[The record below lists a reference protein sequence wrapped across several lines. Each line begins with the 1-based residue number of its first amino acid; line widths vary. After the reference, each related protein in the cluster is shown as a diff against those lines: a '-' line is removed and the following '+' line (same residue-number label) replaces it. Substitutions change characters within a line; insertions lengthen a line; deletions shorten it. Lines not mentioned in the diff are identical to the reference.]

1 MKEIFLLKDEE
12 SFNKKLAEFSTN
24 ELYIDSK
31 HHTKFED
38 LTIPQPMK
46 EKLRSNAIKWIIFKF
61 EQKLEY
67 DVLSENTGFS
77 YKDLDNFSKD
87 FIIHI

>member
-12 SFNKKLAEFSTN
+12 SFNKKLEEFATN
-24 ELYIDSK
+24 NYYISSE
-31 HHTKFED
+31 HLTKFED
-38 LTIPQPMK
+38 FPIPQKMK
-46 EKLRSNAIKWIIFKF
+46 DSLRSNAIKWIIFKF
-61 EQKLEY
+61 DEKLGY

-77 YKDLDNFSKD
+77 YKDLEKFSKD

>member
-1 MKEIFLLKDEE
+1 MNYILIQNIIQNLKILQFQ
-12 SFNKKLAEFSTN
+12 S
-24 ELYIDSK
+24 
-31 HHTKFED
+31 
-38 LTIPQPMK
+38 MK

-61 EQKLEY
+61 KQKLEY